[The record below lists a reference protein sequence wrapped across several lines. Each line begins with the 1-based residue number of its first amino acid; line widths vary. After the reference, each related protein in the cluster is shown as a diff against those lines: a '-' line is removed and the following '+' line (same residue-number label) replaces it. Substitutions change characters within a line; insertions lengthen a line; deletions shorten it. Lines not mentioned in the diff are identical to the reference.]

1 MPTQCIQA
9 SRAEGHPA
17 RQRVR
22 LLGRLG
28 GLPLALEQ
36 AAAYVDA
43 NRWNFVEY
51 LQAFTGVSMLQRQG
65 PRPSQYPES
74 VATTWRINF
83 ERVEKEDPVSADIL
97 RASAWLDPVPI
108 PLCFVEQ
115 GAADLGDEVEAA
127 LNGEPGRGRAL
138 LAPLARHSLIRRGRD
153 GQTYWIHRLVAKVMR
168 GRLGAQAS
176 EWQDRALLASADS

>member
-22 LLGRLG
+22 LRGRLG

-51 LQAFTGVSMLQRQG
+51 PQAFTGVSMLERQAAE
-65 PRPSQYPES
+65 RAR
-74 VATTWRINF
+74 VA
-83 ERVEKEDPVSADIL
+83 
-97 RASAWLDPVPI
+97 
-108 PLCFVEQ
+108 
-115 GAADLGDEVEAA
+115 EARS
-127 LNGEPGRGRAL
+127 G
-138 LAPLARHSLIRRGRD
+138 H
-153 GQTYWIHRLVAKVMR
+153 
-168 GRLGAQAS
+168 
-176 EWQDRALLASADS
+176 